1 MHTQSFDENMVLH
14 DLHHYLPSQLSLKDF
29 VHHNPL
35 HNFQNLS
42 FFDAIFK
49 ASKNFGC
56 QVTLALEEY
65 KALHQQGRIRDEILS
80 FIIVDQLGESKL
92 SSWRHRVLHKDYP
105 YSFEPKIGSIR
116 SFWKKAYQID
126 LDNLVHPLLFRYI
139 GSFLDQG
146 IALWHFP
153 FEDKGLLQAIRDLD
167 SNSFQGVFKSKRTR
181 ELLHQS
187 NLNIKELLD
196 LVVGN
201 PKAYSNYLFDQQ
213 FAHRGWSGLI
223 AATETTPETLFYRKK
238 SSLKDLIL
246 FELLLEIDA
255 LDSTL
260 GRYWKPLG
268 EVVQLPNVHY
278 FDHHQLTEL
287 ETVLSIWQRAF
298 EWDYYDEVLAGIQ
311 TASRAPKKDSNP
323 VSFQSVFCI
332 DDRECSIRRH
342 FEQVDKKCQ
351 TFGAP
356 GFFGA
361 AFYFQ
366 PQGGKFY
373 EKNCPVPVTPK
384 HLIKEYD
391 VKDKRKHEL
400 LHHPRTHTGISGFLV
415 ALSVGLWAAVRMVYD
430 LFFPKMRP
438 DIANAFA
445 HMNRYGKLKIE
456 NESLDDI
463 ENGLQVGY
471 TLEEMTD
478 VVEGILKGIGLTK
491 DFAPIVYMVA
501 HGSSSA
507 NNPHHGA
514 HDCGACSGRPG
525 AVNARVFAF
534 MANHSKV
541 RSLLESKGISIPS
554 NTWFVGA
561 MHDTASDEIEYYD
574 IQDLNEEFLK
584 HHLENVPSI
593 ELALDFNAKER
604 SRRFA
609 SIDTQADLKSIRKA
623 IKNRSVSYF
632 EPRPE
637 LGHGTN
643 SICLVGNRETTKSL
657 VLDRRAFLQSY
668 NPSSD
673 PDGNILAKILGPLP
687 VVCGGINLEYYFSR
701 MDVERMGAGTKLP
714 HHVMGL
720 VGVSNSSDGD
730 LRPGLPLQMIENH
743 DPIRLMMIIEQ
754 SPAIVENILNNT
766 PAMKEWF
773 SNEWIFLFALNP
785 LDYTLY
791 RYKVDQFYP
800 YSTLKKIEAQKGDF
814 IKQVEQFDSMKTNH
828 ILDATK
834 ENLPVYVYEHE

>member
-1 MHTQSFDENMVLH
+1 MQIQSFDENKVLD

-35 HNFQNLS
+35 HNFQHLS

-56 QVTLALEEY
+56 QVTLSLEEY
-65 KALHQQGRIRDEILS
+65 RSLYQDGRIRDEILS
-80 FIIVDQLGESKL
+80 FIIADQYEETQVSN
-92 SSWRHRVLHKDYP
+92 WRYNLLQKDYP
-105 YSFEPKIGSIR
+105 YSFEPNIGGIR
-116 SFWKKAYQID
+116 SFWKKVYQID
-126 LDNLVHPLLFRYI
+126 LDNHVHPLLFRYI

-146 IALWHFP
+146 VALWHFP
-153 FEDKGLLQAIRDLD
+153 FEDNGLIQAIRDLD
-167 SNSFQGVFKSKRTR
+167 RSSFQGVFKSKRTR
-181 ELLHQS
+181 ELLHQNHLS
-187 NLNIKELLD
+187 IKHLLD
-196 LVVGN
+196 LVVGD
-201 PKAYSNYLFDQQ
+201 PEAYSNYLLDQQ
-213 FAHRGWSGLI
+213 FAHRGWSGLF
-223 AATETTPETLFYRKK
+223 AATESSPETLFYRKK

-246 FELLLEIDA
+246 FELLMELDV
-255 LDSTL
+255 LDSNL
-260 GRYWKPLG
+260 DKQWKPLG
-268 EVVQLPNVHY
+268 KAIQLPKIKY
-278 FDHHQLTEL
+278 FENHHLTEL

-311 TASRAPKKDSNP
+311 TAAKIPRKSSHK

-342 FEQVDKKCQ
+342 FEKVDKNCQ
-351 TFGAP
+351 TYGAP

-391 VKDKRKHEL
+391 VKDKQKHEL
-400 LHHPRTHTGISGFLV
+400 LHHPRTHTVISGFF
-415 ALSVGLWAAVRMVYD
+415 ASLSIGLWAAVRMVYD

-438 DIANAFA
+438 DISNAFA
-445 HMNRYGKLKIE
+445 HMNRYGQLKIE
-456 NESLDDI
+456 NDSLEDL

-471 TLEEMTD
+471 TIEEMAD
-478 VVEGILKGIGLTK
+478 IVEGILQGIGLSE
-491 DFAPIVYMVA
+491 DFAPIVYIIA

-541 RSLLESKGISIPS
+541 RSVLEERGISIPS
-554 NTWFVGA
+554 GTWFVGA
-561 MHDTASDEIEYYD
+561 MHDTASDEIAYYD
-574 IQDLNEEFLK
+574 LNDLNENSLR

-609 SIDTQADLKSIRKA
+609 SINTNSDLKQIRKA

-668 NPSSD
+668 DPFSD
-673 PDGNILAKILGPLP
+673 PEGIILAKILGPLP

-743 DPIRLMMIIEQ
+743 DPVRLVMIIEQ
-754 SPAIVENILNNT
+754 SPLIVENILNST
-766 PAMKEWF
+766 PSMKEWF

-785 LDYTLY
+785 SDHSLH
-791 RYKVDQFYP
+791 RYKGNQFYP
-800 YSTLKKIEAQKGDF
+800 YQTLKKIEAQKGDF
-814 IKQVEQFDSMKTNH
+814 IKQVERKDSMKTNH